1 MNRRSLFALAAAILV
16 SLAATGFAFAQT
28 STAGVAE
35 KEMSGMPGMDGNHPD
50 PHMVMTTLG
59 QPQPGDR
66 ERAEKIVE
74 TVRAAMAKYKDYHV
88 ALADGFRI
96 FAPEFPGREKHFT
109 NWRYAAEAQRRFDPA
124 HPTSLLYD
132 RTPDGG
138 WKLVGAMFTAPRSY
152 TLEQL
157 NERVPLSVARWHRHV
172 NFCFPPRAT
181 MQQIRQD
188 RAQNGQIS
196 PQARQQFL
204 QFFQITDQSA
214 CEQAGGRW
222 VPQLFG
228 WMVHVYPYSANPWHL
243 APGV

>member
-1 MNRRSLFALAAAILV
+1 MAQRARR
-16 SLAATGFAFAQT
+16 
-28 STAGVAE
+28 
-35 KEMSGMPGMDGNHPD
+35 
-50 PHMVMTTLG
+50 
-59 QPQPGDR
+59 
-66 ERAEKIVE
+66 
-74 TVRAAMAKYKDYHV
+74 
-88 ALADGFRI
+88 
-96 FAPEFPGREKHFT
+96 
-109 NWRYAAEAQRRFDPA
+109 WQRRFDPA

-181 MQQIRQD
+181 IQQIRQQ
-188 RAQNGQIS
+188 RAQNGQIK
-196 PQARQQFL
+196 PEARQLFL
-204 QFFQITDQSA
+204 QFFRINNQPA

-228 WMVHVYPYSANPWHL
+228 WMVHVYPSLREPMASSPRRRSAARVNGAHQQNRITEPFRHSIPGTRSQRFVATPPFVRARLQPCHKPWIINAAL
-243 APGV
+243 VAGGNLLIAAQTPA